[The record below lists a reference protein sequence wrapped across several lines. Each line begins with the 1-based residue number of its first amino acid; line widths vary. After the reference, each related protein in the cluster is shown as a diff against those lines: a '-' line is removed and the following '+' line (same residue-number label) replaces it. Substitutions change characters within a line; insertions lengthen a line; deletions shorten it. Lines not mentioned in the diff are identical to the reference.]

1 MKDQQPLTNILI
13 LQLELEVKV
22 DQTLTKVMKSTRNQ
36 LILTLNL
43 RKQGNR
49 NNILP
54 FHDKDQNDYVSSE
67 RRRILE
73 DEFLPG
79 MSDFTLLRT
88 SDLRELILILRWEM
102 KNSTM

>member
-22 DQTLTKVMKSTRNQ
+22 GQTLTKEMKSTRNQ

-73 DEFLPG
+73 DEFLRG
-79 MSDFTLLRT
+79 MSDFTLSRT
-88 SDLRELILILRWEM
+88 SDLKGLILILRWEM

>member
-13 LQLELEVKV
+13 LQLELEVRV
-22 DQTLTKVMKSTRNQ
+22 DQTLTKEMKSTRSQ
-36 LILTLNL
+36 LILTSNL

-54 FHDKDQNDYVSSE
+54 FHDKDRNDYVSSE

-79 MSDFTLLRT
+79 SDFTWLRT
-88 SDLRELILILRWEM
+88 SDLRGLILILTWEM
-102 KNSTM
+102 KNSIM